1 MFVTRIAFIFPLSH
15 IKGFFYSAKIKY
27 PHLNFMKTPKR
38 FHEKDTTDRLAQA
51 SIWRNTQLPCV
62 FRWEGSQGLF
72 SPMFFFY
79 LWNIYQFLII
89 FLYLLSPTF
98 VIRAKE
104 QPSPHHGNTQQN
116 PKIQHK
122 IQTSSKTCRKW
133 RRRWKRRKLLKNL
146 LSCRTYKFVENL
158 LHADM
163 HCYDNSAARARE
175 QKTMKRKRYR
185 QM

>member
-72 SPMFFFY
+72 LRCCFSFVKY
-79 LWNIYQFLII
+79 LSI
-89 FLYLLSPTF
+89 FNHIFVF
-98 VIRAKE
+98 VIANIRHSSTRTALTASWQHTAKPE
-104 QPSPHHGNTQQN
+104 NSTQNTNFIENMQ
-116 PKIQHK
+116 KMEEKMKKKKVVKKFI
-122 IQTSSKTCRKW
+122 
-133 RRRWKRRKLLKNL
+133 KLP
-146 LSCRTYKFVENL
+146 YI
-158 LHADM
+158 
-163 HCYDNSAARARE
+163 
-175 QKTMKRKRYR
+175 
-185 QM
+185 